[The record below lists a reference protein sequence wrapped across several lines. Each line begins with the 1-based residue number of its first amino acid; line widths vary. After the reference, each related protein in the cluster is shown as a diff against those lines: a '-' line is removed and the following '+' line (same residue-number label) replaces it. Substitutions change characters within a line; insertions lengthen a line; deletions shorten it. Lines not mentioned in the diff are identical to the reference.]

1 MSLVNLVLTQKLLPL
16 PQVVSVRHRKFV
28 VERTRNTF
36 CCQAAKKKMYSVSDS
51 INSFIKIIQCG
62 NITVNSMKIISTEV
76 LNYITLACFGHIL
89 FMRMRL
95 PNEPIIVTDVR
106 GEI

>member
-16 PQVVSVRHRKFV
+16 PQVVSVGTENSLLNAPETHSV
-28 VERTRNTF
+28 VK
-36 CCQAAKKKMYSVSDS
+36 QQKKMYSVSDS